1 MHKALLT
8 DSPIKLLRV
17 WLSRCQSSLSSLP
30 LTYKN
35 MYVCVCVYCFHAQ
48 IMLFTSTRVHTSVSV
63 FVYVASLLQTD
74 GNLRHN
80 AGGLSFEAPLPPAHF
95 PPPCPLPATPHPHH
109 FPPSHLSAHQAEKKA
124 SILHRQA
131 PEPDCRQWNPLQ
143 LLWRY
148 KSSPVF
154 DTITQTGKGNAD
166 VIFI

>member
-95 PPPCPLPATPHPHH
+95 PPPLVLSLLPPTPIT
-109 FPPSHLSAHQAEKKA
+109 FPPHISLLTKQKRKLQSYTGRPQNLTAG
-124 SILHRQA
+124 SGILCSCY
-131 PEPDCRQWNPLQ
+131 E
-143 LLWRY
+143 
-148 KSSPVF
+148 
-154 DTITQTGKGNAD
+154 DTNLALYLTQ
-166 VIFI
+166 